1 MPIII
6 KSKEQ
11 QHREDLIRLANFRPI
26 DDDFMRV
33 LLKDDLPLAQEIL
46 RIILQKDDL
55 ILLSEQP
62 QYDMKRLAGARS
74 LCLDVYATDSKG
86 VKYDIEVQKA
96 DSGAAPKRA
105 RYHSSAMDIENLK
118 AGQEFEEL
126 PVTYTIFIT
135 ENDVFGGNKEVY
147 RIERINVDME
157 IPFDDDEHILY
168 VNGAFRGDTQIGR
181 LMHDFMCSS
190 ADDMHNERLAEKTR
204 YLKETAKGESGMCKA
219 IEEMREETKKMNS
232 AEIALNMLKKGR
244 YPFDEIAECCNLT
257 VEEVKE
263 LAEEYDLLPV

>member
-1 MPIII
+1 MSIII

-11 QHREDLIRLANFRPI
+11 QHQEDLIRLANFRPI

-55 ILLSEQP
+55 VLLSEQT

-74 LCLDVYATDSKG
+74 LCLDVYATDSNG

-96 DSGAAPKRA
+96 DNGAAPKRA

-147 RIERINVDME
+147 PIERINVAMNM
-157 IPFDDDEHILY
+157 PFDDDEHILY
-168 VNGAFRGDTQIGR
+168 VNGAFKGDTEIGR
-181 LMHDFMCSS
+181 LMQDFMCSN
-190 ADDMHNERLAEKTR
+190 AADMHNERLAEKTR
-204 YLKETAKGESGMCKA
+204 YLKETPKGDSDMCKA
-219 IEEMREETKKMNS
+219 IEEVRDEAKKMC
-232 AEIALNMLKKGR
+232 AAQIALKLLKRGKMT
-244 YPFDEIAECCNLT
+244 FDEIAEDSGLT
-257 VEEVKE
+257 VEEVTE
-263 LAEEYDLLPV
+263 LAKDYNLMPA

>member
-1 MPIII
+1 MSIII

-11 QHREDLIRLANFRPI
+11 QHQEDLIRLANFRPI

-46 RIILQKDDL
+46 RIILQKNDL
-55 ILLSEQP
+55 VLLSEQT

-74 LCLDVYATDSKG
+74 LCLDVYATDSNG

-96 DSGAAPKRA
+96 DYGAAPKRA

-147 RIERINVDME
+147 RIERINVDMK

-168 VNGAFRGDTQIGR
+168 VNGAFKGDTEIGR
-181 LMHDFMCSS
+181 LMQDFMCSN
-190 ADDMHNERLAEKTR
+190 AADMHNERLAEKTR
-204 YLKETAKGESGMCKA
+204 YLKETPKGESGMCKA

-232 AEIALNMLKKGR
+232 AQMALKMLKKGKL
-244 YPFDEIAECCNLT
+244 PFDEIAEYSDLT
-257 VEEVKE
+257 VEEVTE
-263 LAEEYDLLPV
+263 LAKDYNLMPV